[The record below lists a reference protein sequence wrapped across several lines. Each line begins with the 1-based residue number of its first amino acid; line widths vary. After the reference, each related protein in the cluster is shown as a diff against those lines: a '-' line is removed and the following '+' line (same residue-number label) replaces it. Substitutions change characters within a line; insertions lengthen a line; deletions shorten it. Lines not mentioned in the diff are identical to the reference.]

1 MSMPTNE
8 NAPTTTTT
16 NRKTRRKSRKTVKV
30 EKVAKVETVPETV
43 EESVPETVKEPVRR
57 VISGVSVQG
66 RYLTIDDENH
76 DTLRFVASV
85 GHQMVDS
92 DNAGLLAF
100 APRFKVLG
108 KTMARCRRFANI
120 AVAIPGTTRTRKVGA
135 EHSLHIPESVDLPR
149 LIQMFKD
156 SADKQEKKSKRAA
169 RRGRSLAQ
177 GARAMHAFEKSGG
190 TRAVFIEKTS
200 AFVDQRQD
208 ADEQKADID
217 AGCII

>member
-76 DTLRFVASV
+76 DCLRFVASV

-200 AFVDQRQD
+200 AFVDQRQA
-208 ADEQKADID
+208 ADKQKDDID